1 MSIYERLG
9 VRPIINVVGAATA
22 YGGELMD
29 EEALEAMHEAA
40 KQSVHLD
47 ELQAAANKVIAQ
59 RTHAEAGIVT
69 AGASAALT
77 LGTAAC
83 IAGLDLT
90 RMDQLPD
97 TTGMPNEVIL
107 PWQHI
112 RGYDHAISLAGARI
126 LGRRTPNG
134 TTPPEEARII
144 SKGDI
149 ESAITE
155 KTVAIVY
162 GQRLGSH
169 PPLEEVIEISKRY
182 NIPLMVDA
190 AAQAPPVENLHRF
203 IDMGADLVCFSGGK
217 GIRGPQAS
225 GILCGRR
232 ELIASAFIQMRPGTG
247 GTFDKWNPPASLI
260 PKDRLRRMPE
270 HGIGRGM
277 KVTKE
282 AIVGLLVALQN
293 FTEKKVPKRIEP
305 LRQLLEGIG
314 TRLDGIAG
322 VEVGW
327 TEAEGDF
334 GPPGAFPVLEVKID
348 EQVVGRSAAEVSQ
361 RLKDGEPSIYVRDW
375 SSDKGLVLLIS
386 SSSLDEETARIVGER
401 LHTAITG

>member
-83 IAGLDLT
+83 IAGFDVA
-90 RMDQLPD
+90 RMNRLPD
-97 TTGMPNEVIL
+97 TAGIPNEVIM
-107 PWQHI
+107 PWHQI
-112 RGYDHAISLAGARI
+112 SGYEHAIRVAGARLVGVGI
-126 LGRRTPNG
+126 PDG
-134 TTPPEEARII
+134 TTPPDKVYII
-144 SKGDI
+144 NRWDI

-155 KTVAIVY
+155 KTVAIAY
-162 GQRLGSH
+162 APRLGSH
-169 PPLEEVIEISKRY
+169 PPLEEVIEIGKKY
-182 NIPLMVDA
+182 NVLVILDA
-190 AAQAPPVENLHRF
+190 AVEVPPVENLHRF

-232 ELIASAFIQMRPGTG
+232 DLISSAVIQMLDLDMG
-247 GTFDKWNPPASLI
+247 GESFDKWNPPASLI
-260 PKDRLRRMPE
+260 PKDRLRGQPE
-270 HGIGRGM
+270 HGVGRGM
-277 KVTKE
+277 KVSKE
-282 AIVGLLVALQN
+282 AIVGLLVALQDL
-293 FTEKKVPKRIEP
+293 TEEKFAKRAEH

-322 VEVGW
+322 VEIRM
-327 TEAEGDF
+327 TEDRKG
-334 GPPGAFPVLEVKID
+334 GYPMLKVKLD
-348 EQVVGRSAAEVSQ
+348 EKVVGRSTAEVSQ
-361 RLKDGEPSIYVRDW
+361 RLKDGEPRIYERDRYVHE
-375 SSDKGLVLLIS
+375 GLVTIYS
-386 SSSLDEETARIVGER
+386 INLDEEIARIVGER
-401 LHTAITG
+401 LYTAITG